1 MEDKSKDN
9 RLMIFDDFEIEIDLG
24 STKNPKQT
32 NISEMHRRSILRGE
46 KRKHPRVILDLPLE
60 YHALSGPSVYGAIVV
75 NGAEG
80 GFLIRALQDMR
91 LGTRLNVSILF
102 PNGFELATFEAL
114 AQIVRKGVSEKRNEG
129 YKYGV
134 KIVQINEYDRFKLR
148 YVLSPQHPEQLS

>member
-1 MEDKSKDN
+1 MEGKSKGE
-9 RLMIFDDFEIEIDLG
+9 RLMILDDFEIEIDLG
-24 STKNPKQT
+24 VKKNSSQARV
-32 NISEMHRRSILRGE
+32 SETRKRSILRGE

-60 YHALSGPSVYGAIVV
+60 YHALGVPSVFGAIVV

-114 AQIVRKGVSEKRNEG
+114 AQIVRKGLSEKRDEG

-134 KIVQINEYDRFKLR
+134 KIVHINEFDRFKLR
-148 YVLSPQHPEQLS
+148 CILSPQRPEQTS

>member
-1 MEDKSKDN
+1 MEGKSKGN
-9 RLMIFDDFEIEIDLG
+9 RLMILDDFEIEIDLG
-24 STKNPKQT
+24 SKKNPKQT
-32 NISEMHRRSILRGE
+32 AVSDIHRRSILRGE

-60 YHALSGPSVYGAIVV
+60 YHALNVPSVYGAIVV

-91 LGTRLNVSILF
+91 LGTRLNVRILF

-114 AQIVRKGVSEKRNEG
+114 TQIVRKGLSEKRDEG

-134 KIVQINEYDRFKLR
+134 KIVQINDFDRFKLL
-148 YVLSPQHPEQLS
+148 YILSPQSPERTS

>member
-1 MEDKSKDN
+1 MGDKSKGN
-9 RLMIFDDFEIEIDLG
+9 RLMILDDFEIEIDMG
-24 STKNPKQT
+24 ARKNSRETKALEIQ
-32 NISEMHRRSILRGE
+32 RRSILRGE

-60 YHALSGPSVYGAIVV
+60 YHALNAPSVYGAIVV

-91 LGTRLNVSILF
+91 LGTRLTMRILF

-114 AQIVRKGVSEKRNEG
+114 AQIVRKGLSERRNEG

-134 KIVQINEYDRFKLR
+134 KIVHINEYDRFKLR

>member
-1 MEDKSKDN
+1 MEDKSKGN

-24 STKNPKQT
+24 SKKNPKQT
-32 NISEMHRRSILRGE
+32 NVSDMHRRSILRGE

-60 YHALSGPSVYGAIVV
+60 YHALGIPSVYGAIIV
-75 NGAEG
+75 NGAEE

-114 AQIVRKGVSEKRNEG
+114 AQIVRKGLSEKRDEG

-134 KIVQINEYDRFKLR
+134 KIVHINEFDRFKLR
-148 YVLSPQHPEQLS
+148 YILSPQPPDQTS